1 MGQSVRSF
9 GLVGTVHVSICSSST
24 SHTTI
29 ALATCQAWLQAINTP
44 SPKLGLESGSCRQR
58 KALAEECKVLWP
70 HGLMVGIQV
79 VLSEVIGFVG
89 GTQMPEDVILA
100 LANAILNPVEMH
112 VNGLGV
118 LLLDVVIGNTSGS
131 GVVCLNRGGGLGMA
145 KF

>member
-1 MGQSVRSF
+1 MQTKEGIGRGVQVR
-9 GLVGTVHVSICSSST
+9 
-24 SHTTI
+24 
-29 ALATCQAWLQAINTP
+29 
-44 SPKLGLESGSCRQR
+44 
-58 KALAEECKVLWP
+58 WP
-70 HGLMVGIQV
+70 HGLMVGIWV
-79 VLSEVIGFVG
+79 VLSEVINFVG
-89 GTQMPEDVILA
+89 GTWMPEDVILA